1 MIPSPYNYRC
11 AMNVTFYKTKLSS
24 QNRCYDK
31 DAYDAYL
38 ATCEQ
43 YTTVISDSLVPNN
56 DFYVLTTET
65 TWFKYNY
72 IVYEYANNK
81 IGAFITDMRFQAFN
95 DTLKI
100 SQRTDIWYFVL
111 QNIGIDNFD
120 FHGRAARA
128 HVNDIS
134 SANTPLLT
142 NTYATAEERFNTF
155 FVKKFSNISYLDK
168 YYPDENGTH
177 AWIYIFVANKSQTFG
192 KKIETG
198 LFHQTLYLP
207 DTEMPNNG
215 IVLAYPGVFKG
226 GEWIFWVRSFDGY
239 DTNYYDF
246 RLSDLT
252 FSSCTAITISRIP
265 PTNTAIL
272 RFGSPTDS
280 TAEPPNVPDF
290 NIDDWA
296 NTQNLETMPAQFLEI
311 PTASYYPEIYQAR
324 VELGDIISS
333 MAPLTNIYCRDT
345 IIDRKSTYEEY
356 LDTAIIK
363 ARAPEYFQ
371 LVLEN
376 DVINYSV
383 IDNDTNIYL
392 GLSFDLSKYII
403 SINLPELGYYNGK
416 YKYYYVDNYGVFSP
430 DVINDYWTRMNAL
443 QMSAGAQITEN
454 RGISQ
459 GVSAGFKVAK
469 QAVRT
474 ATDIAGSIPFIGN
487 VIGRSNPA
495 GAAQSALDLTETSVN
510 FERTMENAR
519 LTSQIG
525 RMQQDVAESQ
535 LRSGQYTG
543 KGLSYYTS
551 LYINREAFFT
561 LFSTE
566 DSYDNIA
573 VNLHRFG
580 YNTYL
585 QLDEI
590 YHNHRRQ
597 NFNFIQAEECEV
609 TGLPQSFADD
619 IENMFLNGVHLW
631 SGEVENFEVINY
643 QEEQ

>member
-1 MIPSPYNYRC
+1 MIPSPYNCRC
-11 AMNVTFYKTKLSS
+11 DMNVTFYKTKLSS

-31 DAYDAYL
+31 NAYDTYL
-38 ATCEQ
+38 ASCEQ
-43 YTTVISDSLVPNN
+43 YTTTISDPVVPNN
-56 DFYVLTTET
+56 DFYVQTTET

-81 IGAFITDMRFQAFN
+81 IGAFIADMRFQAFN

-100 SQRTDIWYFVL
+100 SQRTDTWFFVL

-134 SANTPLLT
+134 SANTPVLI

-155 FVKKFSNISYLDK
+155 FVKKLSNTAYLDK
-168 YYPDENGTH
+168 YYPDEIGTH
-177 AWIYIFVANKSQTFG
+177 AWIYIFVGNKSQTFG
-192 KKIETG
+192 KHIEDD
-198 LFHQTLYLP
+198 LFHQTLYLT

-215 IVLAYPGVFKG
+215 VMLAYPGVFRN
-226 GEWIFWVRSFDGY
+226 GEWQFWIRSFDGY
-239 DTNYYDF
+239 DVTYYSF
-246 RLSDLT
+246 YVSDLT

-272 RFGSPTDS
+272 RFGEPTDS
-280 TAEPPNVPDF
+280 TAEPPYVPDF
-290 NIDDWA
+290 TIDDWA
-296 NTQNLETMPAQFLEI
+296 NTKNMEIKEGQFLDV
-311 PTASYYPEIYQAR
+311 PTASYYPDIYQAR
-324 VELGDIISS
+324 VEFSELISS
-333 MAPLTNIYCRDT
+333 MAPSANIYCKNSV
-345 IIDRKSTYEEY
+345 IDRKNTYEEY
-356 LDTAIIK
+356 LDTGIVK
-363 ARAPEYFQ
+363 ARSPEYFQ
-371 LVLEN
+371 LTLEN
-376 DVINYSV
+376 DVLNYSV
-383 IDNDTNIYL
+383 INKNTDIYL
-392 GLSFDLSKYII
+392 GLSFDLSKYLIAVNVTD
-403 SINLPELGYYNGK
+403 STYYNGK
-416 YKYYYVDNYGVFSP
+416 YKYYFIDNYGVFSP

-443 QMSAGAQITEN
+443 QMGAAAQITEN

-469 QAVRT
+469 QSVGVAS
-474 ATDIAGSIPFIGN
+474 DILGSIPAIGKF
-487 VIGRSNPA
+487 IGRSSPA
-495 GAAQSALDLTETSVN
+495 NAAQSALDLAETSVN
-510 FERTMENAR
+510 FERTTENAR
-519 LTSQIG
+519 LTAQIG
-525 RMQQDVAESQ
+525 RMQQDVADSQ

-551 LYINREAFFT
+551 IYINREAFFT

-566 DSYDNIA
+566 DNYDNIA

-585 QLDEI
+585 QLDDI